1 MMFKRAFSFVLLFS
15 FHLFIPIETFTAEA
29 TEQRAEQEK
38 AITASI
44 KNIQQQEILQA
55 EIRKELFDKLREQF
69 QRLTSITQ
77 QAESTIENRSAY
89 FETEDE
95 QKATIK
101 KIGHC
106 KKLLIELQKYNI
118 TAPTIETIVNNS
130 KILSTLISLFQEHF
144 NNIKT
149 FSFPTFQT
157 DLNKEIEKAHK
168 QYQKEEERQQT
179 VLQEIIDQE
188 QKDEDEDELSIDT
201 QIKLKQLK
209 LDHEKSYLSHIA
221 ILLDK
226 NKPKL
231 EKLLKQKDQLCL
243 RWIQRI
249 YTSIENSKIAGYTPP
264 LPSKPMLT
272 ALAGATIFA
281 AYNID
286 ASTTIR
292 GRRIQ
297 ELLRKVPL
305 IGGPLAG
312 LMVYSAET
320 KELIS
325 RSVETTAALNQ
336 ITPAEAKEIIKGLS
350 EKTPQRAALELIN
363 KTMSQNLGLYNLL
376 GVGGITP
383 LIWNPIKNKY
393 AQFSK
398 YLSRQTQKVK
408 TFFRGED
415 SDHNSMFKGSQKLSD
430 IIGQAEAKQQIREI
444 IEIVTN
450 PERSKS
456 QGSTHDIGI
465 LTYGPP
471 GTGKTMIANV
481 LFSTLNRQ
489 FPKITT
495 MKVTNELLQ
504 YISITTLFNSVRNN
518 KGMCILYFDEIDKI
532 FAEDEAREEELQK
545 AMGNGENN
553 NSNRIIA
560 IAATN
565 HPKSLSDAFLRGG
578 RFATHILMQLPTEKE
593 RIEAFHR
600 QREDKNL
607 YGVPKELFE
616 SLAKEAEGA
625 SIIDLKMII
634 NNAISKSGS
643 EATYA
648 QERHILQ
655 YYDSTIRRIIPN
667 STPAAEAEK
676 TSIYQVGI
684 GIARELL
691 KTERTVTCLTT
702 NKVKNN
708 IRSEK
713 THSKSTLTGK
723 LFTTRSESSPNDM
736 EIKKEILVLLA
747 GQIAL
752 KIIKKC
758 KFSSYM
764 PEHKDKVIEKIKEF
778 LLEDK
783 SDTHENMQKALEIK
797 AKLEYEI
804 FHILNPH
811 KNAIEFLAAKLQKKE
826 TIYEEE
832 WISDTKNIRGINQL
846 STNLLIQSIEK
857 PEILTALG
865 LDAEKF
871 AAKMSKQSVY
881 LSTATITQAVQ
892 SIKDQSTLLQIL
904 KEAKEN
910 PEEDD
915 LEEDDDGLEI
925 EESELAKAKKSAPA
939 QNSSELEEQR
949 TD

>member
-1 MMFKRAFSFVLLFS
+1 
-15 FHLFIPIETFTAEA
+15 
-29 TEQRAEQEK
+29 
-38 AITASI
+38 
-44 KNIQQQEILQA
+44 
-55 EIRKELFDKLREQF
+55 
-69 QRLTSITQ
+69 
-77 QAESTIENRSAY
+77 
-89 FETEDE
+89 
-95 QKATIK
+95 
-101 KIGHC
+101 
-106 KKLLIELQKYNI
+106 
-118 TAPTIETIVNNS
+118 
-130 KILSTLISLFQEHF
+130 
-144 NNIKT
+144 
-149 FSFPTFQT
+149 
-157 DLNKEIEKAHK
+157 
-168 QYQKEEERQQT
+168 
-179 VLQEIIDQE
+179 
-188 QKDEDEDELSIDT
+188 
-201 QIKLKQLK
+201 
-209 LDHEKSYLSHIA
+209 
-221 ILLDK
+221 
-226 NKPKL
+226 
-231 EKLLKQKDQLCL
+231 
-243 RWIQRI
+243 
-249 YTSIENSKIAGYTPP
+249 
-264 LPSKPMLT
+264 
-272 ALAGATIFA
+272 
-281 AYNID
+281 
-286 ASTTIR
+286 
-292 GRRIQ
+292 
-297 ELLRKVPL
+297 
-305 IGGPLAG
+305 
-312 LMVYSAET
+312 
-320 KELIS
+320 
-325 RSVETTAALNQ
+325 
-336 ITPAEAKEIIKGLS
+336 
-350 EKTPQRAALELIN
+350 
-363 KTMSQNLGLYNLL
+363 
-376 GVGGITP
+376 
-383 LIWNPIKNKY
+383 
-393 AQFSK
+393 
-398 YLSRQTQKVK
+398 
-408 TFFRGED
+408 
-415 SDHNSMFKGSQKLSD
+415 
-430 IIGQAEAKQQIREI
+430 
-444 IEIVTN
+444 
-450 PERSKS
+450 
-456 QGSTHDIGI
+456 
-465 LTYGPP
+465 
-471 GTGKTMIANV
+471 
-481 LFSTLNRQ
+481 
-489 FPKITT
+489 
-495 MKVTNELLQ
+495 
-504 YISITTLFNSVRNN
+504 
-518 KGMCILYFDEIDKI
+518 
-532 FAEDEAREEELQK
+532 
-545 AMGNGENN
+545 MGNGENN

-565 HPKSLSDAFLRGG
+565 NPKSLSDAFLRGG

-600 QREDKNL
+600 QREEKNL

-691 KTERTVTCLTT
+691 GTERIVTCLTT

-826 TIYEEE
+826 TIYEAE
-832 WISDTKNIRGINQL
+832 WISDTKNLRGLNQL
-846 STNLLIQSIEK
+846 SANLLIQSIEK

-871 AAKMSKQSVY
+871 AAKMSEQSIY
-881 LSTATITQAVQ
+881 LSTATIAQAVQ
-892 SIKDQSTLLQIL
+892 STKDQSALLQIL
-904 KEAKEN
+904 KKD

-915 LEEDDDGLEI
+915 LEEEEEEEE

-939 QNSSELEEQR
+939 QNPSELEEQR